1 MPVTH
6 GYDPLCAGAGHSAQ
20 PKFVGGLAVI
30 RELVSLVHPL
40 LLVVAGSPVPPFPNR
55 RTCTSTAHRG
65 ELRIRINGKT
75 GRILL
80 ALRIPGIFLQF
91 SCRVSHILGSVG
103 RVAENTGEYEYLTIQ
118 GDRDFNSN
126 NHRGVRHVG
135 HLPKER
141 MDSGWVAMRNRIYL
155 NLTTSKHHPET
166 MDRNEKLDYPQSEG
180 YTGGRTLDHSFSVD
194 TQRAFPVYH
203 RKLGNPTP
211 LGLFS
216 FATTILVL
224 SLYNAGARN
233 INVPNVVVAMAM
245 GVGGLCQLL
254 AGMWE
259 YATGRGR
266 PPAFSLYGGFWF
278 SFGLIYWPGSGILAA
293 YEDEKAS
300 QLSSALVGVTKAGG
314 ILGCITAF
322 LALYTGAAGL
332 YSPDACYFVLPV
344 GDLTRGA

>member
-1 MPVTH
+1 
-6 GYDPLCAGAGHSAQ
+6 
-20 PKFVGGLAVI
+20 
-30 RELVSLVHPL
+30 
-40 LLVVAGSPVPPFPNR
+40 
-55 RTCTSTAHRG
+55 
-65 ELRIRINGKT
+65 
-75 GRILL
+75 
-80 ALRIPGIFLQF
+80 
-91 SCRVSHILGSVG
+91 
-103 RVAENTGEYEYLTIQ
+103 
-118 GDRDFNSN
+118 
-126 NHRGVRHVG
+126 
-135 HLPKER
+135 
-141 MDSGWVAMRNRIYL
+141 
-155 NLTTSKHHPET
+155 

-259 YATGRGR
+259 YATGNTFGATGA
-266 PPAFSLYGGFWF
+266 PATFSLYGGFWF

-300 QLSSALVGVTKAGG
+300 QLSSALGIYLVAWTVVTLIMLGTTFKSSVALVSTFFFLLVTFTLLTIGQFTESVGVTKAGG